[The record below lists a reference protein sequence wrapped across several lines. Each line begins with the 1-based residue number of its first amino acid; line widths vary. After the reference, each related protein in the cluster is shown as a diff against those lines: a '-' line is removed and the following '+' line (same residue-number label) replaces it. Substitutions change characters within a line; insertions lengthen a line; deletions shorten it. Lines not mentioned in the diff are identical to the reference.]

1 MSEHF
6 DSSTSVVLSNYSFLS
21 PLKRQRAVRNR
32 SNIVTPSPS
41 KCANRLPVLPEL
53 SGEQDAFSS
62 LPPSPVSSTSFLR
75 TSPSVCPSEKRRSR
89 YGRDEFALDQDF
101 LRVATLGAQSPT
113 PAKHQSVSL
122 SAFDIVIDITAPT
135 SPISDSPPVES
146 SSSTLTTPPRPT
158 RSRDIRL
165 QSPPRSRSPTPS
177 LTSMSACSSNDIP
190 TTPLTSDDEWPG
202 LGSSPRLRKAPAAQR
217 VQIHPLVITK
227 STPIL
232 LTSDAD
238 PADVFEFTI
247 APFSDPEDEEEQDE
261 DDVSWYARELGQLVS
276 LASPRAPSASSAT
289 TARPDS
295 LPPPPSRA
303 STRSGQHSRM
313 SKPLPAIPRTPG
325 PSPQLDPTFPRQRTT
340 SRRPSRQPLP
350 TYPAPQPPRT
360 ATTPSIR
367 KSLKI
372 TVPRAPPRTPLP
384 LDVADIFDDIDAWS
398 VFAPSAGLRSSSA
411 ATSAGAAEL
420 SPPRIPHTPMSAY
433 SQYDPLE
440 LIVDYATLP
449 SPQPSPSSSMS
460 PSPSLSPALSSFL
473 PDDGSDD
480 EESEYWPN
488 EEKLRSRWSCSTVA
502 TLATRAATS
511 PPTSPSPSARLR
523 FHLGSVA
530 RRVRARR
537 TGASGSDSAVPKTH
551 ARSSSEPNA
560 NSGSH
565 GAVVGVRSESGHED
579 VDAES
584 CLRRKPIPL
593 ELFLR

>member
-1 MSEHF
+1 MSPL
-6 DSSTSVVLSNYSFLS
+6 LSNYTFLS

-53 SGEQDAFSS
+53 SGEQDVF
-62 LPPSPVSSTSFLR
+62 PSPSPSVSSTSFPR

-101 LRVATLGAQSPT
+101 LRVATLDAHSPIL
-113 PAKHQSVSL
+113 AKQRHQSVRL

-135 SPISDSPPVES
+135 SPVSDSPPAES
-146 SSSTLTTPPRPT
+146 SSSPLSTPPRPT
-158 RSRDIRL
+158 RSRDIRP
-165 QSPPRSRSPTPS
+165 QSPPRTRSPTPS
-177 LTSMSACSSNDIP
+177 LTSMSACSSSDIPTP
-190 TTPLTSDDEWPG
+190 TTPLTSDDEWP
-202 LGSSPRLRKAPAAQR
+202 SPGPSLRLRKAPAAQR

-232 LTSDAD
+232 HTPDAS

-247 APFSDPEDEEEQDE
+247 APFSGPEDEEEQDE

-276 LASPRAPSASSAT
+276 LASPRAPSAASAT
-289 TARPDS
+289 TPRPDS
-295 LPPPPSRA
+295 LLPPPSRA

-325 PSPQLDPTFPRQRTT
+325 PSPQLDPTFPRQRTP
-340 SRRPSRQPLP
+340 SRRPSRQQLP
-350 TYPAPQPPRT
+350 TYPPPPPPRT
-360 ATTPSIR
+360 ATTPSVR

-398 VFAPSAGLRSSSA
+398 VFAPSAGLRSTST
-411 ATSAGAAEL
+411 ATSAGASEL

-433 SQYDPLE
+433 SQYDPVE

-449 SPQPSPSSSMS
+449 SPQLSPSSSMT
-460 PSPSLSPALSSFL
+460 PSLSSFL
-473 PDDGSDD
+473 PDDDSDD
-480 EESEYWPN
+480 NESEYWPS

-502 TLATRAATS
+502 TLATRSAAS

-537 TGASGSDSAVPKTH
+537 TGASGSDSAVSKTH
-551 ARSSSEPNA
+551 ARSSSEPSA
-560 NSGSH
+560 NSGPN
-565 GAVVGVRSESGHED
+565 GVPVGVRSESGHED
-579 VDAES
+579 ADAES

>member
-1 MSEHF
+1 MSPL
-6 DSSTSVVLSNYSFLS
+6 LSNYSFLS

-32 SNIVTPSPS
+32 GNIVTPSPS

-62 LPPSPVSSTSFLR
+62 PSPSPSVLSTSFPR

-101 LRVATLGAQSPT
+101 LRVATLDAHSPT
-113 PAKHQSVSL
+113 PAEQRHQSVRLIGS
-122 SAFDIVIDITAPT
+122 V
-135 SPISDSPPVES
+135 
-146 SSSTLTTPPRPT
+146 LTTPPRPT

-217 VQIHPLVITK
+217 VQIHPL
-227 STPIL
+227 
-232 LTSDAD
+232 
-238 PADVFEFTI
+238 
-247 APFSDPEDEEEQDE
+247 DEDE
-261 DDVSWYARELGQLVS
+261 DDVSVVRTRTWSAR
-276 LASPRAPSASSAT
+276 LARLSTARPPRRARPP
-289 TARPDS
+289 ARPDS
-295 LPPPPSRA
+295 LPPPSRA

-350 TYPAPQPPRT
+350 TYPLPQPPRT
-360 ATTPSIR
+360 ATTLSIR
-367 KSLKI
+367 KSLRI

-398 VFAPSAGLRSSSA
+398 VFAPSAGLRSTSA

-420 SPPRIPHTPMSAY
+420 SPPRMPHTPMSAY

-460 PSPSLSPALSSFL
+460 PSPSMSPSLSSFL
-473 PDDGSDD
+473 PDDDSDD
-480 EESEYWPN
+480 SESEYWPS

-502 TLATRAATS
+502 TLATRATAS

-523 FHLGSVA
+523 FHLGTVA

-537 TGASGSDSAVPKTH
+537 TGASGSDNAVPKTH
-551 ARSSSEPNA
+551 ARSSSEPSA
-560 NSGSH
+560 NSGANS
-565 GAVVGVRSESGHED
+565 AVVGVRSESGHE
-579 VDAES
+579 DAES